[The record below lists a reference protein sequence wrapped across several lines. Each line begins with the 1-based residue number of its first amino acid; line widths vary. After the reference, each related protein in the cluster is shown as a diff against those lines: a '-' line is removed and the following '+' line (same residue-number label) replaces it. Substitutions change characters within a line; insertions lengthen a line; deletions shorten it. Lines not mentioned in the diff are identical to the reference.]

1 MKQFPAYWGFIGGEP
16 AGVGD
21 TPSLPEPPLTGRTPI
36 EAIEES
42 IRVLRQATADELL
55 QRLRNCTPG
64 FFEKAVVRLL
74 VAMGYGGLAGEGF
87 VTGGPHDGGVDGIIK
102 GDKLGLDVVSVQAKR
117 WAGTVGRP
125 EVQAFVGSMDYVR
138 AKKGVLLTTS
148 SFSKEAR
155 SFVERVEAKKVVL
168 VDGKELAELMI
179 AHNVGVVVSKAYEY
193 MEVSSDFFDEGSS

>member
-1 MKQFPAYWGFIGGEP
+1 
-16 AGVGD
+16 
-21 TPSLPEPPLTGRTPI
+21 
-36 EAIEES
+36 
-42 IRVLRQATADELL
+42 
-55 QRLRNCTPG
+55 
-64 FFEKAVVRLL
+64 
-74 VAMGYGGLAGEGF
+74 MGYGGLAGEGF

-117 WAGTVGRP
+117 LGRDRRP
-125 EVQAFVGSMDYVR
+125 ARGSSVR
-138 AKKGVLLTTS
+138 GQYGLRSREKGVLLTTS